1 MTCEAVRSIKIDFS
15 GNEAQAIDTVIDILQ
30 NLPEE
35 IEQYLWKECNICINR
50 LEYSLV
56 ELHKL
61 DGNIINIEE

>member
-15 GNEAQAIDTVIDILQ
+15 DNEAQAIDTVIGILQ
-30 NLPEE
+30 YLPKE
-35 IEQYLWKECNICINR
+35 IDQYLWKECNICINK
-50 LEYSLV
+50 LEDSLV